1 MDSTHRRQGPFCIW
15 HGLEIGTWLR
25 LLRLKPPIAP
35 SHWPAILGISAASC
49 SNSVLAL
56 LEKLIYARKLRETNV
71 PPPVFIIG
79 HWRSGTTL
87 LHNLLSL
94 DPQFVTPSLY
104 QTVFPGHF
112 LVSQRVLAPLTARFL
127 PAKRPMDEIPVTGW
141 DMPQEDEI
149 AICLLSLIS
158 PYLML
163 AFPDHRAVYEPFLD
177 LREISPSVQKRWDET
192 FVGFLKKV
200 VLHEN
205 GRRPLLK
212 SPTHSYRIPLLLKLF
227 PDAKFVHIVRNPYR
241 VIMSSLHLRRVTFS
255 DNAFY
260 RPSFAK
266 IEEDVFALY
275 ERCFERLEEDLPILG
290 SDQLH
295 EVRLE
300 DLEADIP
307 GELSRMYAALKLPGY
322 PDLEREVSSRL
333 PALQNFKK
341 NDFHL
346 SEDLQG
352 QIERRCRRVFD
363 RYGYPLRDKGPA
375 VRGAS
380 PEQVAIANG

>member
-1 MDSTHRRQGPFCIW
+1 MDSTHQRQGPFSIW
-15 HGLEIGTWLR
+15 HGVPLAIWLR

-35 SHWPAILGISAASC
+35 SRWPGVLGITAASC
-49 SNSVLAL
+49 SNSALGL
-56 LEKLIYARKLRETNV
+56 LERLIYSRKVKQTDV
-71 PPPVFIIG
+71 PAPVFIIG

-94 DPQFVTPSLY
+94 DQQFVTPSLY

-112 LVSQRVLAPLTARFL
+112 LVSQPVLAPLTARFL

-149 AICLLSLIS
+149 ALCLLSLIS

-163 AFPDHRAVYEPFLD
+163 AFPDQRAVYEPFLD
-177 LREISPSVQKRWDET
+177 LREVSPAVRQRWEET

-200 VLHEN
+200 MLN
-205 GRRPLLK
+205 QQGRRPLLK

-275 ERCFERLEEDLPILG
+275 ERCFERLEEDLPLLG
-290 SDQLH
+290 PDQLH

-307 GELSRMYAALKLPGY
+307 GELGRMYAALKLPGY
-322 PDLEREVSSRL
+322 SELEKAVASRL

-346 SEDLQG
+346 SEELQN
-352 QIERRCRRVFD
+352 QIELHCRRVFD
-363 RYGYPLRDKGPA
+363 RYGYPRRNPGPIA
-375 VRGAS
+375 RNVTS
-380 PEQVAIANG
+380 EVAITSG